1 MKLYLE
7 KLKNEGKELSRA
19 EQLNL
24 TKKIQKIN
32 YDSGSLSEDSELS
45 NGIQIT
51 NQTDPSYGNSRI
63 TSKAN
68 SPRKI
73 SKKDSQTQAL

>member
-24 TKKIQKIN
+24 TKKIKKIN
-32 YDSGSLSEDSELS
+32 YDSGS
-45 NGIQIT
+45 
-51 NQTDPSYGNSRI
+51 
-63 TSKAN
+63 
-68 SPRKI
+68 
-73 SKKDSQTQAL
+73 